1 MYSLFLD
8 TSTKYLCIG
17 IANNYQVIY
26 KYQQEAIKKQ
36 SELTI
41 PFLKKA
47 LDDCHLSL
55 SDINEVCVT
64 IGPGSFTGIRIGM
77 CIAKVL
83 STTNNIP
90 LKAISSLNA
99 YANLGNKIVVLDA
112 KASRVYMGIYKDNV
126 ALIDECVVEI
136 KDFSQVIEN
145 YKNFDVVLDS
155 HLVTSKESEKIDVI
169 ENMNRISQNIKCV
182 NDVDALIPLYLKD
195 R

>member
-1 MYSLFLD
+1 MNSLFID

-17 IANNYQVIY
+17 IAKDNNVIY

-47 LDDCHLSL
+47 LDENNMTLN
-55 SDINEVCVT
+55 DIDEVNVT

-77 CIAKVL
+77 CVAKVL
-83 STTNNIP
+83 ASMKNIP

-99 YANLGNKIVVLDA
+99 YASLGKKIVILDA
-112 KASRVYMGIYKDNV
+112 KAKRVYLGIYNDNV
-126 ALIDECVVEI
+126 KVIDEMVVEI
-136 KDFSQVIEN
+136 ETFKEMLKD
-145 YKNFDVVLDS
+145 YDGYDVVLDS
-155 HLVTSKESEKIDVI
+155 YLIGLESEEIDVI
-169 ENMNRISQNIKCV
+169 ENMNRISKTIQPVDNI
-182 NDVDALIPLYLKD
+182 DALVPIYLKD